1 MQNTSERIICTKKNL
16 ESEKIA
22 MKSIVTITLNPS
34 VDQSCTTSVVTDEKK
49 LQCHHPQYDP
59 GGGGINVSR
68 VIKRLDGET
77 KAFYPAGKFSGDLL
91 EQLLDREELDHVRIH
106 VQEPTRINF
115 HVIEDSTDKQFR
127 FNLPGTG
134 MKEGE
139 LKDLLHDLKEFTP
152 TPDLVVVSGSIPP
165 DLPPSCLHAIA
176 EIVDSINAKL
186 IVDTS
191 GDGLHH
197 ALEYGLYLMKP
208 NLREFAELIGKPIKN
223 QDQIIAEATKIIEEK
238 NVSIIIV
245 SMGQAGTVYVSS
257 EEQGVIQ
264 TPFVPIK
271 SRIGAGDS
279 MVAGI
284 TLQLALNKS
293 LETAVTYGVAAGTA
307 AVMTPGTKL

>member
-1 MQNTSERIICTKKNL
+1 
-16 ESEKIA
+16 
-22 MKSIVTITLNPS
+22 MKSILTITLNPS
-34 VDQSCTTSVVTDEKK
+34 VDQSCTTSVVTDENK

-77 KAFYPAGKFSGDLL
+77 KAFYPAGGIFGNLL

-115 HVIEDSTDKQFR
+115 HVIEESTDKQFR

-134 MKEGE
+134 MNEGE
-139 LKDLLHDLKEFTP
+139 LKDFLQYLKEFTP
-152 TPDLVVVSGSIPP
+152 TPDFVVVSGSIPP
-165 DLPPSCLHAIA
+165 DLPSSCFHAIA
-176 EIVDSINAKL
+176 EIADSINAKL

-191 GDGLHH
+191 GDGLRH
-197 ALEYGLYLMKP
+197 ALDYGLYLMKP
-208 NLREFAELIGKPIKN
+208 NIREFSDLIGKPLKN
-223 QDQIIAEATKIIEEK
+223 QDQIITEAKKIIKEK
-238 NVSIIIV
+238 NVSIIII
-245 SMGQAGTVYVSS
+245 SMGQAGTIYVSP

-284 TLQLALNKS
+284 SLQLALNNS
-293 LETAVTYGVAAGTA
+293 LETAVSYGVAAGTA
-307 AVMTPGTKL
+307 AVMTPGTELCRKEDVTILFEKLKNDKKRSD